1 MNYELKYKQI
11 ASKIHS
17 VRRKETFIMLATGVF
32 SMLAV
37 GLTALTI
44 SVLIESIANG
54 DSTFRTIL
62 AGIIFSAFVV
72 GFGMFAIKPLLRFL
86 GIKNNPSDDEI
97 AIRIGHHY
105 PEIKDNLC
113 NTMQLIPLVKDPKGS
128 SPELIIGAFEN
139 VIIAI
144 ENKNF
149 DVIINRKNLQKSVVY
164 FLIPLVILL
173 GLVTLSPNVMGESL
187 NRIANFNQSFLPLI
201 PYELSINPKYQK
213 ILRGQNAII
222 TVNAKGEAPETIKLN
237 VKEENQQNFD
247 IITLRLDSG
256 NVYKYE
262 IPSLKTSL
270 EFFASA
276 EWYNSQ
282 VNTEIGKIIVID
294 KPIIRSIS
302 GRVIFPSYTKIA
314 PQVINEQNADI
325 SALNGSRVEFQI
337 FSNKDIAKA
346 NIIYEKMNLTSSKND
361 SSISETVEIPL
372 NANGKKATG
381 DFRISSSGTYHIELI
396 DKDGNSN
403 EDPISYSIIA
413 MNDAFPSITLIEPTY
428 NVEVSKNALLP
439 IKLTINDDYGFSAL
453 KLMWRLA
460 ESPYSAPDK
469 DFKSI
474 NILFDRDLLSNE
486 INYIWDLNKLNITPE
501 DKYEFYIAVADN
513 DIVLGPKI
521 AKTQTLS
528 VRLPSL
534 DEIYE
539 ENQMVQKNIEKEMEK
554 ILKEANQVKDDIE
567 QLNRELM
574 KDTKQN
580 KENKPLDWKEKKTA
594 EDILKKQME
603 LAQKMENLQE
613 DLKQAT
619 EKLDDNNM
627 ISPETMQKYME
638 LQNLMKEINSPEFK
652 KMQENMQKALQNMSE
667 KDLQKAM
674 EKFKFSDEQFRK
686 NIERTMKLLQRMQA
700 EQKADALEKR
710 AEELAK
716 RQDELTEETKKANP
730 NSSEQRE
737 DLAKKQE
744 KLRQDMNKLNEDLK
758 ALEKLMKEIGE
769 NEMPMDMMEDAKDA
783 LDAGDTD
790 SEMQSAEQSAKGG
803 EMEKSAKSQ
812 KKASSNL
819 KKFAKKMNEMKNQ
832 LKKMGKEE
840 AIRKMEKAI
849 SDMLKISK
857 EQENLKNQ
865 TAKADYN
872 STKLPEYARQ
882 QAEAF
887 ESLANVANSMVQL
900 SQKSLSVTPEMG
912 DAISN
917 ALQNMQ
923 KSVEQMAE
931 RQSRQASQSQT
942 AAMGAMNNAVGQMQD
957 MVNNLKQSGQG
968 SCSNPGGTGEGQGQ
982 GENQGQGQGGMGFQQ
997 RMQQMAAQQQ
1007 QINQALQ
1014 QMMQGGMN
1022 NSGSMSQEQQSQ
1034 LQRLTDQQG
1043 QVQKSMQELANEQ
1056 KKFAQQSGDKQKADE
1071 MGKISQELK
1080 EVMSDMRSK
1089 GDTPETLK
1097 KQDRILSRLL
1107 DAVKSENDRD
1117 YEKNRESK
1125 TGKEYNIES
1134 PNAID
1139 FSTQEGKNKLI
1150 RDILNNS
1157 KNQYTK
1163 DYENLIRTY
1172 FENLDK

>member
-1 MNYELKYKQI
+1 MNYELKYKEI

-17 VRRKETFIMLATGVF
+17 VRRKETFILLASGIF
-32 SMLAV
+32 SMLAI
-37 GLTALTI
+37 GLIALTLV
-44 SVLIESIANG
+44 VLIESIANG

-62 AGIIFSAFVV
+62 AGLVFSSLVV
-72 GFGMFAIKPLLRFL
+72 GFGVFVTKPLLRFL
-86 GIKNNPSDDEI
+86 GIKNNPSDDDI

-113 NTMQLIPLVKDPKGS
+113 NTMQLIPLIKNPKGT

-139 VIIAI
+139 VMLSI
-144 ENKNF
+144 ENKKF
-149 DVIINRKNLQKSVVY
+149 DVIINRKNLQKSIVY
-164 FLIPLVILL
+164 FLIPFVVLL
-173 GLVTLSPNVMGESL
+173 GLVSFSPNIMGESL
-187 NRIANFNQSFLPLI
+187 YRIANFTQSFLP
-201 PYELSINPKYQK
+201 PVPFELSISPKSQK

-222 TVNAKGEAPETIKLN
+222 TINAKGEAPESIKLN
-237 VKEENQQNFD
+237 VKEENQQNYD

-262 IPSLKTSL
+262 IPSLKTSI
-270 EFFASA
+270 EFFAST

-282 VNTEIGKIIVID
+282 INTEIGKITVID

-302 GRVIFPSYTKIA
+302 GRVIFPGYTGIA
-314 PQVINEQNADI
+314 AQIISEQNADI
-325 SALNGSRVEFQI
+325 SALNGSKAEFQI

-361 SSISETVEIPL
+361 SAISETVVIPL
-372 NANGKKATG
+372 HVNGKKVNG
-381 DFRISSSGTYHIELI
+381 DFRISSSGVYHIELI

-403 EDPISYSIIA
+403 DSPISYAIIA
-413 MNDAFPSITLIEPTY
+413 LSDAYPSVTLIEPTY

-439 IKLTINDDYGFSAL
+439 MKLTINDDYGFSSL
-453 KLMWRLA
+453 KLFWRLA

-469 DFKSI
+469 DFKAI
-474 NILFDRDLLSNE
+474 NILFDKSLLSNE

-501 DKYEFYIAVADN
+501 DKYEFYLEVADN
-513 DIVLGPKI
+513 DIVIGPKT

-534 DEIYE
+534 DEIYK
-539 ENQMVQKNIEKEMEK
+539 ENELTQKNVEKELEK
-554 ILKEANQVKDDIE
+554 ILKEANQVKEDID
-567 QLNRELM
+567 QLNREMM
-574 KDTKQN
+574 KDPKQKN
-580 KENKPLDWKEKKTA
+580 QNMPLDWKEKKKA

-613 DLKQAT
+613 DLKKST

-627 ISPETMQKYME
+627 ISQETMQKYLE

-674 EKFKFSDEQFRK
+674 EKFKFSDEKFRQ

-716 RQDELTEETKKANP
+716 RQDELTEETKKSNP
-730 NSSEQRE
+730 NSKEQRE
-737 DLAKKQE
+737 DIAKKQD
-744 KLRQDMNKLNEDLK
+744 KLRSDMNKLNDDLK
-758 ALEKLMKEIGE
+758 SLENLMKDIGE

-783 LDAGDTD
+783 LDANDTN
-790 SEMQSAEQSAKGG
+790 SEMQASEESAKGG

-819 KKFAKKMNEMKNQ
+819 KKFAKKMKDMKDKLN
-832 LKKMGKEE
+832 KMGKQE

-849 SDMLKISK
+849 SDMLKVSK

-865 TAKADYN
+865 TAKSDYN
-872 STKLPEYARQ
+872 STKLPDYARQ
-882 QAEAF
+882 QAESF
-887 ESLANVANSMVQL
+887 ESLANVANSMMQL
-900 SQKSLSVTPEMG
+900 SKKSLSVTPEMG
-912 DAISN
+912 EAISD
-917 ALQNMQ
+917 AMSNMQ
-923 KSVEQMAE
+923 KSVEQMSE

-982 GENQGQGQGGMGFQQ
+982 GDNQGQGQNGMGFQQ
-997 RMQQMAAQQQ
+997 KMQQMAAQQQ

-1014 QMMQGGMN
+1014 QMAQGGMN

-1043 QVQKSMQELANEQ
+1043 QVQKSMEELANDQ
-1056 KKFAQQSGDKQKADE
+1056 KKSAPQGGDKQKADE
-1071 MGKISQELK
+1071 MNKLSQELK
-1080 EVMSDMRSK
+1080 EVMTDMRSR
-1089 GDTPETLK
+1089 GVTPETLK

-1107 DAVKSENDRD
+1107 DAVRSENDRD

-1125 TGKEYNIES
+1125 MGKDYNMQS

-1150 RDILNNS
+1150 RDILNNN